1 MGRQGAIRA
10 ARAAMKRDGRP
21 PEEIPAQ
28 PPSFTARREA
38 TVKLLS
44 SLVASRAEVK
54 ALRVA
59 HAEYER
65 DAEAVHAEVSGE
77 RDALAA
83 EVKRLAAERDDL
95 RAEVERLKALLTRA
109 SDYLGS
115 ATDIINADLDRDD
128 IDGECADSRA
138 LVDECRAAL
147 GTLPPV
153 HFEIAA
159 EVNGELRTVKTACDT
174 FIEHGADVTPEAMG
188 YTAEASKVRGCSGCV
203 AAAAVAVTL

>member
-10 ARAAMKRDGRP
+10 ARAAMKREGRK

-44 SLVASRAEVK
+44 ALDASRAEVR

-65 DAEAVHAEVSGE
+65 DAEAVHAEVAAE

-83 EVKRLAAERDDL
+83 EVKRLAVVRDDL
-95 RAEVERLKALLTRA
+95 QAEVERLKALLTRA
-109 SDYLGS
+109 SDYLDS
-115 ATDIINADLDRDD
+115 ATDIINTDLDRDD
-128 IDGECADSRA
+128 IDGECADSRSV
-138 LVDECRAAL
+138 VDECRAAL
-147 GTLPPV
+147 GTLPV
-153 HFEIAA
+153 HFATSC
-159 EVNGELRTVKTACDT
+159 TVEGSSVASGMACGVT
-174 FIEHGADVTPEAMG
+174 IEHARDDVPEELG
-188 YTAEASKVRGCSGCV
+188 YTGDRAKVRGCEACV
-203 AAAAVAVTL
+203 AAATEAAT